1 MAAEAAAS
9 SGGGVEVR
17 EAELAV
23 EEAPAATSEG
33 RVGEAVSDPFVV
45 AGGDLSG
52 EASNLE
58 AKPDPAVLG
67 EGGEAVESNA
77 APGCAETV
85 HEEDGVDGGC
95 EAGAV
100 EEEDAPMAIG
110 HVLTEAPVA
119 NGHVHS
125 EAAPATETAEIAG
138 SVEDG
143 MNGRIADEHDHPDTS
158 IAESKGCVVEESKGC
173 VVEEVNGKEAAP
185 EIADSSVLVEE
196 GVDGWELEGVDDRIA
211 GEHDHT
217 YTSTVESEVHDDS
230 LIKQVDADATG
241 LMEQE
246 AISSEQDGSDVPI
259 ENGHTHVGVSAD
271 CGEGAKSDVQVD
283 QSNVEEANANS
294 AKPVE
299 EVAALIQDG
308 LGGPV
313 SNGHGHVDASGH
325 GYVTGADLDVKGS
338 NSKGEDTET
347 FEELVTATV
356 DYDRSDIAMANG
368 HDQVERSFDSGEVE
382 TKSEVCDSKEKSG
395 ECATDAMELVKQ
407 EATTGEQGTE
417 AVSVVNGCDHPNTN
431 ADSDEAPMQ
440 ILVTSKESGIV
451 QSVVEVVE
459 SVHLEGTLKIDQQIE
474 GDQKVANKK
483 VTEEEILTNG
493 YEQGDAKVANK
504 EVPEEE
510 ILTNGHEHVEESAGI
525 TSVLEP
531 LVGDGQQDFI
541 AVNLLEN
548 RADDNREDALE
559 DAFTS
564 GIDEAA
570 ITSGVDEAAMEADA
584 STVEKNDDTA
594 IDGTE
599 TKEKHEKTNDD
610 ILQGLDLSKDN
621 VECGVNGD
629 EVSTFQ
635 PVESISCS
643 TVEIEREEISDQ
655 QQTSASLQDAEQA
668 LSATNG
674 NHLSDKSELKQ
685 ESDMEDIDGAN
696 LCADPGVVPALHGET
711 TSSDLADNDGAEVE
725 NSTPAC
731 DLGASSGAP
740 TGDNDSKENS
750 AAAVAQVEEDVPSQ
764 DDAQVEE
771 DVPSQDDDNC
781 PADGAPGEICSEN
794 ANAFTTS
801 SCVAETEYV
810 QDIAST
816 TVDIIHDKHNDDD
829 ENINTDITGNHS
841 EPKLETNVDN
851 EDRGDIQVIKPYP
864 VYLMKVPR
872 FMSESH
878 WEKIQDAQICL
889 DELTQKRDAINVLRQ
904 KKKAL
909 CDDYREKLE
918 AARQEERGARTAH
931 GDKRNDLNSVQSMIG
946 RMNRANSIQEIDDMI
961 AMKEKI
967 IAHESISLK
976 EEKRLLQDIKEL
988 KAQKKQLSSNM
999 GSKAEMG
1006 EAFEQKEHIHEQ
1018 QKILKKDSDVLLT
1031 NLKSLEDKTRFIK
1044 KAFDDERD
1052 ALRKLTEEHQAA
1064 HEVRQKAYDEWFELK
1079 KEPGRKNKFFFMY
1092 RKDSRAAKEYVDNGD
1107 MKGLVLFCNNQVESF
1122 MVLWNKDDDFRR
1134 QYVESN
1140 KNSTLRRLGT
1150 SDGRK
1155 LGPDEVPPEIPRY
1168 SNRMQSNPPLLPV
1181 PSTHASASASEAT
1194 PAKPAS
1200 PVTVVE
1206 EKTFPVLQSSQS
1218 SKPSKPKVVGNSS
1231 SKDTPGAPIPEREDV
1246 EKSEK
1251 EKKRRT
1257 EQELELSRQAAELA
1271 IREEELRQEKAA
1283 AEKERLR
1290 LEQKAKAKEAEER
1303 KRRKAEK
1310 ALERAEFRAKKEAEL
1325 MEKRRAKRDRTRGS
1339 TSADSGSGSGE
1350 ANAEATVTNDADSST
1365 IENSRG
1371 VDLSQHRALKKR
1383 PPTLK
1388 QLNKMEPMPL
1398 PLRNKGRRKMRQY
1411 IMVAVAAVISVLAL
1425 VVASKYVPSNFRA
1438 SSS

>member
-1 MAAEAAAS
+1 MVAEEAAC
-9 SGGGVEVR
+9 SGVVEVR

-23 EEAPAATSEG
+23 EEEAPAAASEE
-33 RVGEAVSDPFVV
+33 RVGEAVSDPVVV
-45 AGGDLSG
+45 AGGDSGDLSG
-52 EASNLE
+52 EASNLV

-67 EGGEAVESNA
+67 EDGEVVESNA

-85 HEEDGVDGGC
+85 DEEDGVDGGC

-100 EEEDAPMAIG
+100 EDAPMANG
-110 HVLTEAPVA
+110 HVHPEAPMA

-125 EAAPATETAEIAG
+125 EAPAPETAEIAG
-138 SVEDG
+138 SVEEG
-143 MNGRIADEHDHPDTS
+143 MNVRIADEHDHPDTS
-158 IAESKGCVVEESKGC
+158 ITESKGC
-173 VVEEVNGKEAAP
+173 VVEEVNGEEAAT
-185 EIADSSVLVEE
+185 EIAESAGLVEE
-196 GVDGWELEGVDDRIA
+196 EVGDQELEGMDVRIA

-217 YTSTVESEVHDDS
+217 NTSTTESEVHEDS
-230 LIKQVDADATG
+230 LIKQADADATG

-259 ENGHTHVGVSAD
+259 ENGHTHVSAD
-271 CGEGAKSDVQVD
+271 CGEGAERSDVQVN
-283 QSNVEEANANS
+283 QSNGEEADANS
-294 AKPVE
+294 VKPVE
-299 EVAALIQDG
+299 QEVTAVVQDG
-308 LGGPV
+308 LDGSV

-325 GYVTGADLDVKGS
+325 GYVTAADLNVQGS
-338 NSKGEDTET
+338 KSKGEDTET
-347 FEELVTATV
+347 FEKLVTATV
-356 DYDRSDIAMANG
+356 DHDRADIAVANG
-368 HDQVERSFDSGEVE
+368 HNQVERSIDSGEVE
-382 TKSEVCDSKEKSG
+382 TKSEVCDSKEKSE
-395 ECATDAMELVKQ
+395 ECATDSTELVKQ
-407 EATTGEQGTE
+407 ETTTEEQGVE
-417 AVSVVNGCDHPNTN
+417 DVSVVNGCDHPNTN
-431 ADSDEAPMQ
+431 ADSDEAPTQ
-440 ILVTSKESGIV
+440 ILVSSKESAMV
-451 QSVVEVVE
+451 QSVVEAVE
-459 SVHLEGTLKIDQQIE
+459 SVHHEGTLKIDQQ
-474 GDQKVANKK
+474 
-483 VTEEEILTNG
+483 TE
-493 YEQGDAKVANK
+493 GDAKVANK
-504 EVPEEE
+504 KVPKED
-510 ILTNGHEHVEESAGI
+510 ILTNGYEHVEETAET
-525 TSVLEP
+525 TSVLKP
-531 LVGDGQQDFI
+531 LVGNGQHDFT
-541 AVNLLEN
+541 AVDRLDN
-548 RADDNREDALE
+548 RADDNREDTLQGT
-559 DAFTS
+559 FT
-564 GIDEAA
+564 
-570 ITSGVDEAAMEADA
+570 TGVDKPAMEADA
-584 STVEKNDDTA
+584 LAVENA
-594 IDGTE
+594 IDSTE
-599 TKEKHEKTNDD
+599 TKEKHEKTNGD
-610 ILQGLDLSKDN
+610 IVQGHDLSKDK
-621 VECGVNGD
+621 VECGVRED
-629 EVSTFQ
+629 EVSTLQ
-635 PVESISCS
+635 PVESVLCS
-643 TVEIEREEISDQ
+643 TVEVEKEEISDQ
-655 QQTSASLQDAEQA
+655 QQTAVSLQDTERE

-674 NHLSDKSELKQ
+674 NHLADNTELKQ
-685 ESDMEDIDGAN
+685 ESDMEDSDGAN
-696 LCADPGVVPALHGET
+696 LCATPGVVPALHLET
-711 TSSDLADNDGAEVE
+711 RSSDLADDDGAEVE

-731 DLGASSGAP
+731 DLGASSGAH

-750 AAAVAQVEEDVPSQ
+750 TAAVAQVEQDVPSQ
-764 DDAQVEE
+764 DDG
-771 DVPSQDDDNC
+771 NH
-781 PADGAPGEICSEN
+781 PADGTPGEICSEN

-816 TVDIIHDKHNDDD
+816 TVDVIHDKHNDDD
-829 ENINTDITGNHS
+829 ENMHDNTDITGNRS
-841 EPKLETNVDN
+841 EPKLEINMDN

-878 WEKIQDAQICL
+878 WEKIQDAQIRL

-909 CDDYREKLE
+909 CDEYREKLE

-1079 KEPGRKNKFFFMY
+1079 KEPGKKNKFFFMY
-1092 RKDSRAAKEYVDNGD
+1092 RKDSRVAKEYVDNGD
-1107 MKGLVLFCNNQVESF
+1107 MTGLVLFCNNQVESF
-1122 MVLWNKDDDFRR
+1122 MELWNKDDDFRR

-1181 PSTHASASASEAT
+1181 PTTHASASASEAT

-1218 SKPSKPKVVGNSS
+1218 SKPSKPKVVGSSS

-1251 EKKRRT
+1251 EKKRRM
-1257 EQELELSRQAAELA
+1257 EQELELSRQSAELA

-1310 ALERAEFRAKKEAEL
+1310 AQERAEFRARKEAEL
-1325 MEKRRAKRDRTRGS
+1325 MEKKKAKRDRTRGS

-1365 IENSRG
+1365 TENSRG
-1371 VDLSQHRALKKR
+1371 GDLSQHRALKKR